1 MNPVVLMKNK
11 DYLPHNMEKT
21 NYVTVKGVINVTHS
35 INQKHP
41 SENTN
46 NTKPNTP
53 EHSVSFQ
60 EKKQKDNL
68 ERSNGG
74 SALFNIGMTIDSKN
88 NLGSNFWGYFK

>member
-1 MNPVVLMKNK
+1 MNPVVLRKNK

-35 INQKHP
+35 TNQTNP
-41 SENTN
+41 LENTN
-46 NTKPNTP
+46 NTKFNTL
-53 EHSVSFQ
+53 EHSAFFL
-60 EKKQKDNL
+60 EKKEKDNL